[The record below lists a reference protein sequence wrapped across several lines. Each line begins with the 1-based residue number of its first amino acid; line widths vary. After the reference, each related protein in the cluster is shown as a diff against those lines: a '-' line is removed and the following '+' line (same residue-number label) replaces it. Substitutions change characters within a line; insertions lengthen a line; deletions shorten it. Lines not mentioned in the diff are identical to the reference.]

1 MTDTLAATVSNGL
14 TSASHEIPVTV
25 GNNGVAVMMHQHNDS
40 ASTSVAPRAMN
51 LNMAETL
58 VHGPPRSH
66 TPPQLSVSTQKL
78 EELALKQ
85 SRLLIPMT
93 PSTPRSLA
101 ASSFDKLKVKT
112 RQLEYPFS
120 HSHSPSHSQHGAHP
134 SSQIQKTTSGNSYD
148 VSASRELN
156 GVSLAA
162 KDNLSPNGS
171 RVVLSN
177 ATTSAW
183 ITLEKR
189 PTFQTQSRSD
199 FLKNLSKK
207 SSSKDTSC
215 SLENSEAST
224 RNDTNCLT
232 QKSRDAPLVDISV
245 VNSLTEHSSN
255 ITAQNGNVLGEPL
268 KYSSNEEQQ
277 YITKPIFHSED
288 EEIAFLRS
296 LGWEEGSEDDE
307 GLTDEEIRDFY
318 EKYGKLQQ

>member
-1 MTDTLAATVSNGL
+1 M
-14 TSASHEIPVTV
+14 
-25 GNNGVAVMMHQHNDS
+25 
-40 ASTSVAPRAMN
+40 
-51 LNMAETL
+51 
-58 VHGPPRSH
+58 
-66 TPPQLSVSTQKL
+66 
-78 EELALKQ
+78 
-85 SRLLIPMT
+85 
-93 PSTPRSLA
+93 
-101 ASSFDKLKVKT
+101 KVKT

-318 EKYGKLQQ
+318 EKVWYCFFFCKLFGVMFIFDVYFE